1 MSDIYKSAAEFREMD
16 ELTEM
21 SSPIHN
27 IHPLAKLVVTIVF
40 IFTTASFSKYDFSG
54 LIIMIIYP
62 ALMFSFARIPVRLCF
77 YKLRWILPLIL
88 AVGIFNPIF
97 DRTPV
102 MRLGSIIVSG
112 GVVSMITL
120 MIKGILC
127 IMASFILAA
136 TTSMDAICAAL
147 RKLHIPGMLV
157 TLLLLTYRYISLM
170 LDEVS
175 VMTTA
180 YRLRAPGQKGIH
192 ISAWGSFL
200 GQILLRSMDRAQE
213 LYANMLLRGFK
224 GEFGYAPVKKAAAG
238 DIIFFFVTIVLIV
251 LARMYNVAGMIG
263 GIAMKMAGFN

>member
-16 ELTEM
+16 ELTDM

-27 IHPLAKLVVTIVF
+27 IHPLAKLIVTIIF
-40 IFTTASFSKYDFSG
+40 IFTVASFDKYDFSG
-54 LIIMIIYP
+54 LIIMVIYP
-62 ALMFSFARIPVRLCF
+62 ALMFSYAGIPVRLCF
-77 YKLRWILPLIL
+77 YKLRWVLPLIL

-102 MRLGSIIVSG
+102 LKLGSMIVSG
-112 GVVSMITL
+112 GVVSMVTL
-120 MIKGILC
+120 MIKGVLC

-147 RKLHIPGMLV
+147 RKIHIPGMLV
-157 TLLLLTYRYISLM
+157 TLLLLTYRYISVM
-170 LDEVS
+170 LDEIS

-200 GQILLRSMDRAQE
+200 GQLLLRSMDRAQE
-213 LYANMLLRGFK
+213 LYSNMLLRGFK
-224 GEFGYAPVKKAAAG
+224 GEFGYATVKRTKIS
-238 DIIFFFVTIVLIV
+238 DIMFFIVTVALII
-251 LARMYNVAGMIG
+251 LARFYNVAGMIG
-263 GIAMKMAGFN
+263 TFVMKAAG